1 MTFPYT
7 QHKDQKIMTLSI
19 FPNIPSWAR
28 ERIRIDHTKDQNI
41 DTIFILRLCYLQTL
55 LVTKDNFKFTW
66 RRTLMRERW
75 TIMSISKRGRT
86 RMLKELREARS
97 PTRLWTI
104 VMVPATQLIRSKCLT
119 PALAPRNMTV
129 TAQ

>member
-1 MTFPYT
+1 
-7 QHKDQKIMTLSI
+7 MTLSI

-28 ERIRIDHTKDQNI
+28 ERIRIDHTKDENI
-41 DTIFILRLCYLQTL
+41 DTIFILRLRYVQTL

-66 RRTLMRERW
+66 RRTLMYERW
-75 TIMSISKRGRT
+75 TIMSISKRGRA

-104 VMVPATQLIRSKCLT
+104 VMVPAAQLIRSKRLT
-119 PALAPRNMTV
+119 PTLTPHNMTGR
-129 TAQ
+129 